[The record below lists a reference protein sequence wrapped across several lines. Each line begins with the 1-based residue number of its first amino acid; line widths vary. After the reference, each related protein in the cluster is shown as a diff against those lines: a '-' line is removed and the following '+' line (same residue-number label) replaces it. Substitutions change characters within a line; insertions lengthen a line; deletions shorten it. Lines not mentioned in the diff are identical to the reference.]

1 MTVYSPLNWKP
12 RPICSLPREE
22 VLSVQRG
29 AKAYTGRAKAMTID
43 GVEVIVIARTMAD
56 LRTVYNHVES
66 TLHGGPANMP
76 EQFVAMLSP
85 EVAMVAKEA
94 LTYDEL

>member
-1 MTVYSPLNWKP
+1 MVYSPLKGKP
-12 RPICSLPREE
+12 RPICSLPKEE
-22 VLSVQRG
+22 VLSVRPG
-29 AKAYTGRAKAMTID
+29 SKAYTGRAKAMFIG
-43 GVEVIVIARTMAD
+43 GVEVIVIGRTMAD
-56 LRTVYNHVES
+56 LKTVFDHVQS
-66 TLHGGPANMP
+66 ALHGGPANMP